1 MSGSKPSGEAVSKC
15 AVDTE
20 YKGLLAEDEARDL
33 RIRLHAGMKQAGY
46 TKAQIAQVTNWSG
59 RTIRR
64 DLQDDPEARPIARV
78 IPKNEPHDTARTRPN
93 AGLTQRDIND
103 LKNEYNYSSTILEFL
118 ERHEKSRASA

>member
-1 MSGSKPSGEAVSKC
+1 MSGSKPSGEFTSKC
-15 AVDTE
+15 AVDME

-33 RIRLHAGMKQAGY
+33 RIRLHAGMRKAGY
-46 TKAQIAQVTNWSG
+46 TKSQITQVTNWSG

-78 IPKNEPHDTARTRPN
+78 TAKNEPHDTARTRPA

-103 LKNEYNYSSTILEFL
+103 LKSEYNNSPTIIEFL
-118 ERHEKSRASA
+118 DRVEKSRAST

>member
-15 AVDTE
+15 AVDLE

-33 RIRLHAGMKQAGY
+33 RIRLHAGMEDAGY

-64 DLQDDPEARPIARV
+64 DLQDNPDVRPIAR
-78 IPKNEPHDTARTRPN
+78 IMPKNEAHDTARTKPT
-93 AGLTQRDIND
+93 AGLSQRDVND
-103 LKNEYNYSSTILEFL
+103 LKSEYNYSPTIMEFL
-118 ERHEKSRASA
+118 ERVEKSRASA